1 MPPPPS
7 CSHKALSIWPTPL
20 PACRL
25 RRAGRKLLSKV
36 GASRPPAA
44 VAMAAKCKNSLF
56 YFLDVTC
63 MPFGAGGARKAMVK
77 PCSRRRRLASVPA
90 GAAELA
96 DALLEQR
103 AGEATGPTGVFA
115 WGIGNRHKEKGW
127 PRLRL
132 SRTLQ
137 AKQQSDQ
144 SGAIPYVHAPATFQE
159 ASFGQGT
166 EISYGC

>member
-1 MPPPPS
+1 MG
-7 CSHKALSIWPTPL
+7 T
-20 PACRL
+20 
-25 RRAGRKLLSKV
+25 
-36 GASRPPAA
+36 SRQPVA
-44 VAMAAKCKNSLF
+44 VAMAAKCKNYLF

-63 MPFGAGGARKAMVK
+63 KPFGAGGARKAMAK
-77 PCSRRRRLASVPA
+77 PCSRRRQPASAPA

-96 DALLEQR
+96 GALLEQL

>member
-1 MPPPPS
+1 
-7 CSHKALSIWPTPL
+7 
-20 PACRL
+20 
-25 RRAGRKLLSKV
+25 
-36 GASRPPAA
+36 
-44 VAMAAKCKNSLF
+44 MAAKCKNYLF

-63 MPFGAGGARKAMVK
+63 KPFGAGGARKAMAK
-77 PCSRRRRLASVPA
+77 LCSRRRWPASAPA

-96 DALLEQR
+96 GALLEQR

-115 WGIGNRHKEKGW
+115 WGTGTRHKEKGW

-144 SGAIPYVHAPATFQE
+144 SGAIPYMHQQHFRRHHLAREWRSAMDASVLLASIICGTGGYLIKNFSLQKFETAPTSIE
-159 ASFGQGT
+159 
-166 EISYGC
+166 